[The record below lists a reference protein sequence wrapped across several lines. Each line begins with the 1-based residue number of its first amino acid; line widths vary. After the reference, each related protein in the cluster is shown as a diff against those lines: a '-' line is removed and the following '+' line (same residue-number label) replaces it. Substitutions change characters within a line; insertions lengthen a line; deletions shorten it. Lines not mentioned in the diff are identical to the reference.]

1 MATALPADDISDV
14 CSNCVLFNWKQ
25 PENPKTVR
33 RCTRCHVV
41 AYCGKE
47 CQEEHWHKVHRKQCK
62 YLGGLKKAKD
72 SEHKK
77 ETCKTCIESESVGD
91 LVFSPT
97 NPYYVCIFEHVDW
110 KLLPPNYP
118 HPFPLTGSPEDRI
131 ERILSVAQK
140 ILLKIKMTKNPVYLK
155 EQQAV
160 DQLEAE
166 LWDMRGKM
174 HMHRIT
180 GEDKDPT
187 TIPVQIAKAFLK
199 SRRPWI
205 ALGCS
210 FDSRKWQDGYKL
222 WATYALLTELM
233 HSTNT
238 LSLENTLKFP
248 DSLPNDYRQMSKKEE
263 FLEVAD
269 KIIEALDQKVVPFS
283 DLARIACGGKTEQ
296 NCSQCGKEIVVK
308 GIYSFKERTS
318 TADIVFNAVETERYI
333 CESSECHDKEKDRT
347 TDTMVAWMAAVM
359 ATHRRLQETRCDRCF
374 LMAPLKEVHR
384 SKCRTKNYCSQVCR
398 DADDSVHK
406 VCCNPD
412 KGQRRIEERKV
423 KIGGKDKVVAANAG
437 TDSMAQRMRKNTLS
451 QPALGKRFVEIIEK
465 TKKVKGTVKRAEKK
479 IAKID
484 EVD

>member
-25 PENPKTVR
+25 PENPKNVR

-77 ETCKTCIESESVGD
+77 ETCKTCIASDSVGD
-91 LVFSPT
+91 LVFSPS
-97 NPYYVCIFEHVDW
+97 NPNYACIFEYVDW
-110 KLLPPNYP
+110 SLLPPTFP
-118 HPFPLTGSPEDRI
+118 HPFPLNGPPEDRI
-131 ERILSVAQK
+131 EKMVNAAQK
-140 ILLKIKMTKNPVYLK
+140 ILLKIKVTENPVYLFQP
-155 EQQAV
+155 QQV
-160 DQLEAE
+160 DQLEKE
-166 LWDMRGKM
+166 LWEMRSKLYFN
-174 HMHRIT
+174 RIR
-180 GEDKDPT
+180 GDKDPKRILDFIT
-187 TIPVQIAKAFLK
+187 FEFPSSPWEVIAEKAGFHFNQMYGDNYKPLLTLALLLQLICAAIYLHLENALK
-199 SRRPWI
+199 SSS
-205 ALGCS
+205 ALPRE
-210 FDSRKWQDGYKL
+210 F
-222 WATYALLTELM
+222 
-233 HSTNT
+233 
-238 LSLENTLKFP
+238 
-248 DSLPNDYRQMSKKEE
+248 RQMSKADE
-263 FLEVAD
+263 FFGVVD
-269 KIIEALDQKVVPFS
+269 KIIEALDREVVPFRE
-283 DLARIACGGKTEQ
+283 LAAIACGGKPEQ
-296 NCSQCGKEIVVK
+296 RCSQCRKEIIVQ
-308 GIYSFKERTS
+308 GILLDVNVRMSNV
-318 TADIVFNAVETERYI
+318 IVFNPVETERFI
-333 CESSECHDKEKDRT
+333 CESSECFEKEDHRIFSKVSWRL
-347 TDTMVAWMAAVM
+347 AVM
-359 ATHRRLQETRCDRCF
+359 STHSRLRETKCDNCF
-374 LMAPLKEVHR
+374 LLAPLNEVHR

-465 TKKVKGTVKRAEKK
+465 TKKVKGTVKRVEKK